1 MMPTGRHTGRHAGGD
16 SGGHENPWDLL
27 EVAVVSKEG
36 RRSSPDIFFLLLHGL
51 ETCPSKAEMA
61 LNQIA

>member
-1 MMPTGRHTGRHAGGD
+1 MRMPTGRHTGRHAEGD

-36 RRSSPDIFFLLLHGL
+36 SRNSPDIIFLLFHGL
-51 ETCPSKAEMA
+51 ETCPSQAEMP
-61 LNQIA
+61 